1 MPTIEFI
8 GMSYDICQY
17 ILPNKQKEYDWIGTN
32 ITHKNKHIY
41 SIGILKMQCILLNS
55 TNKIFFEFGARVL
68 KVLSTT
74 FFLSDTML
82 VFSQWMI
89 WIVICKY
96 MIQKTSAYTQLTKS
110 NYL

>member
-1 MPTIEFI
+1 MEYLAYYIYIICRIISEPIKIVLAPMKWHIPNCIIYHYVTI
-8 GMSYDICQY
+8 Y
-17 ILPNKQKEYDWIGTN
+17 
-32 ITHKNKHIY
+32 
-41 SIGILKMQCILLNS
+41 
-55 TNKIFFEFGARVL
+55 KIFFEFGARVL

-89 WIVICKY
+89 WIVMCKY

-110 NYL
+110 NYF

>member
-1 MPTIEFI
+1 MEYLAYYIYIICRIISEPMKWHIPNCIIYHYVTI
-8 GMSYDICQY
+8 Y
-17 ILPNKQKEYDWIGTN
+17 
-32 ITHKNKHIY
+32 
-41 SIGILKMQCILLNS
+41 
-55 TNKIFFEFGARVL
+55 KIIFEFGARVL

-74 FFLSDTML
+74 FFLSDSIL

-96 MIQKTSAYTQLTKS
+96 TIQKKTSAYTQLTKS

>member
-1 MPTIEFI
+1 MWEKCNLRHGIFSLLICTLCRIISEPITIVLATMKWHI
-8 GMSYDICQY
+8 PNYIIYCYVSYV
-17 ILPNKQKEYDWIGTN
+17 T
-32 ITHKNKHIY
+32 IY
-41 SIGILKMQCILLNS
+41 
-55 TNKIFFEFGARVL
+55 KIIFEFGARVL

-74 FFLSDTML
+74 FFLSDSIL

-96 MIQKTSAYTQLTKS
+96 TIQKKTSAYTQLTKS